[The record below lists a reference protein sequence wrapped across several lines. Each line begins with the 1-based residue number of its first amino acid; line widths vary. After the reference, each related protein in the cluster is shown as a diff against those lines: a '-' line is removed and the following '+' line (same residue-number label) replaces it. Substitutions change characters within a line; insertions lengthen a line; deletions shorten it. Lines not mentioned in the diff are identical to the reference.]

1 MKPIAEEV
9 TRRFAQGFRNA
20 LNRAFGVFGI
30 IDCAFVDRLPVAI
43 ENRFYLQALGFVRKE
58 RAGDVIGVVGV
69 NHAAKIKDCVFQHTS
84 SIKIARCSL
93 NAERQAIDF

>member
-1 MKPIAEEV
+1 MKPIAEEM

-20 LNRAFGVFGI
+20 LNRLLSIAPIV
-30 IDCAFVDRLPVAI
+30 DCAFVERLPVAI
-43 ENRFYLQALGFVRKE
+43 ENRFYLRALGFVRKE

-84 SIKIARCSL
+84 SIKIARRSL
-93 NAERQAIDF
+93 NAKRQAIDF